1 MNLFASD
8 PCPCLSAQALDDKRV
23 VKMALETAQLLS
35 TAVHHGMVFA
45 SDEVYRPAYANHPV
59 AIWVRS
65 HPDALLWSYQHLHW
79 LCVEYHFRF
88 KRQHACERVLQA
100 LVMPPG
106 SLYKRVTPDFCNC
119 TPYPELPVHGAYRHT
134 LRLKWAND
142 KRPPTWRV
150 RGAPLWY
157 QV

>member
-8 PCPCLSAQALDDKRV
+8 PCPYLSAQALDDKRV
-23 VKMALETAQLLS
+23 VKMVLETAQLLS

-59 AIWVRS
+59 AIWVRA
-65 HPDALLWSYQHLHW
+65 HPLNLGWTYWHLHA
-79 LCVEYHFRF
+79 LIEEYRLRF
-88 KRQHACERVLQA
+88 DRQHASERVLRA
-100 LVMPPG
+100 LIVPDKVPCKPPA
-106 SLYKRVTPDFCNC
+106 FCNC

-150 RGAPLWY
+150 RGAPIWY